1 MNIMAYTPLSEQLKK
16 TENLGISCPVCHS
29 VKWSVLGSIKY
40 VLFDDE
46 PLEDR
51 YKVVSCASCG
61 YVQNYTP
68 STQKDYD
75 KFYEASFYS
84 TAYIERS
91 LTGNE
96 KQYFNQTV
104 DLLARVIEQRDLAIF
119 DIGCGVGYLLE
130 TLQTHGY
137 SNLFGV
143 DPSLSCVDLLNDKK
157 GIKCEQGSISA
168 IPFHNQYADIVI
180 LSHIIEHLLDLETA
194 LQSVANKLVPNG
206 KVYVEVPDSTRYE
219 KFSNGCPLRF
229 FYFQHII
236 HFDAHHLRNLF
247 SSKGFIEVASGSRE
261 RDEKGFVMPC
271 IWGVYQ
277 KADTQETTYIPDST
291 LAIQF
296 NHWIDECSLDA
307 GGVFRSLAERQVPV
321 YLWGIGIHAQMML
334 AMSPLRDCNIR
345 AFVDKSEKIQKKT
358 ISGQKIVS
366 IDALKKAA
374 ADEVVVIAAVV
385 HKDKMYQFLT
395 EELNFKGQ
403 VIIL

>member
-1 MNIMAYTPLSEQLKK
+1 M
-16 TENLGISCPVCHS
+16 
-29 VKWSVLGSIKY
+29 LGSIKY
-40 VLFDDE
+40 VLFDDDYIE
-46 PLEDR
+46 NNYR
-51 YKVVSCASCG
+51 MVSCASCG
-61 YVQNYTP
+61 FVQNYTP

-75 KFYEASFYS
+75 KFYEESFYS
-84 TAYIERS
+84 TTYIERS
-91 LTGNE
+91 LTDNE
-96 KQYFNQTV
+96 KRYFNKTV
-104 DLLARVIEQRDLAIF
+104 DLLEGVIGQRDLSIF

-130 TLQTHGY
+130 ALQTHGY

-143 DPSLSCVDLLNDKK
+143 DPSLSCVDLLNGKS
-157 GIKCEQGSISA
+157 GIRCKQGFISS

-180 LSHIIEHLLDLETA
+180 LSHIIEHLLDLETS
-194 LQSVANKLVPNG
+194 LQSVANKLAPNG
-206 KVYVEVPDSTRYE
+206 KVYVEVPDSMRYE

-229 FYFQHII
+229 FYFQHVI

-247 SSKGFIEVASGSRE
+247 LSKGFIEVASGSRE

-277 KADTQETTYIPDST
+277 KADTQETTYIPDMT
-291 LAIQF
+291 MAIKI

-307 GGVFRSLAERQVPV
+307 DGVFRHLAERQVPV

-358 ISGQKIVS
+358 INGQKIVS
-366 IDALKKAA
+366 IDVLKKAA

-385 HKDKMYQFLT
+385 HKDKMYQYLT

>member
-1 MNIMAYTPLSEQLKK
+1 MVDTLLSEQSKN
-16 TENLGISCPVCHS
+16 TENLGICCPVCHS
-29 VKWSVLGSIKY
+29 VKWFILGSVKY
-40 VLFDDE
+40 ALFDNE
-46 PLEDR
+46 HLENK

-61 YVQNYTP
+61 FVQNYTP
-68 STQKDYD
+68 STQNDYD
-75 KFYEASFYS
+75 EFYKSSFYS
-84 TAYIERS
+84 TEYIERS

-96 KQYFNQTV
+96 KQYFNQTA
-104 DLLARVIEQRDLAIF
+104 DLLAGVIEQRDLSIF

-143 DPSLSCVDLLNDKK
+143 DPSLSCVALLNNKM
-157 GIKCEQGSISA
+157 GIKSEQGSIFA
-168 IPFHNQYADIVI
+168 IPFHNQFADIII
-180 LSHIIEHLLDLETA
+180 LSHIIEHLLDPETA
-194 LQSVANKLVPNG
+194 LQSVANKLAPNG

-219 KFSNGCPLRF
+219 EFSNGCPLRF

-236 HFDAHHLRNLF
+236 HFDKHHLRNLF
-247 SSKGFIEVASGSRE
+247 LSKGFVEIASGSRE

-277 KADTQETTYIPDST
+277 KDDKQDATYSPNTSV
-291 LAIQF
+291 AIQI

-345 AFVDKSEKIQKKT
+345 AYVDKNEKIQKKT
-358 ISGQKIVS
+358 INGQKIES
-366 IDALKKAA
+366 IDTLKKAA
-374 ADEVVVIAAVV
+374 ANEVVVIAAVV
-385 HKDKMYQFLT
+385 HKDKMYQYLM

-403 VIIL
+403 VVIF